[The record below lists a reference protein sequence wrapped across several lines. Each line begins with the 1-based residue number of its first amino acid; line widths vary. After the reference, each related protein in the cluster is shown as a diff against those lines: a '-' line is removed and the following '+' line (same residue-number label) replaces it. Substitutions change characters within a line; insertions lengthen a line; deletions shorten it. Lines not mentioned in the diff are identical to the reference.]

1 MYLKS
6 LEIESVNNKIRE
18 IIFHNGINLI
28 VDDTPSGN
36 NKIQTGNNVGKTTV
50 LKLIDVCFGAN
61 PNIVYKDTEDK
72 NKTYIAVKNFLI
84 DNKVAV
90 TLRLG
95 NSFDD
100 SKNDISICRNFLA
113 GKKSIRSVN
122 GKDILDKDYES
133 ALLKLFFPEITY
145 NKPTFRQIIS
155 HYNRYSDEKISN
167 TLKTLNKFTKDTEYE
182 TLYLF
187 LLGCNVSEGEYR
199 QRLIEQIKQEAN
211 YKKRLENGMS
221 LSAYKSFLRKNTSD
235 IEELNK
241 KKEEFGINA
250 DFEEDLDS
258 LDEIRRRINAVSSEI
273 SSLNIRKSLI
283 EETTNGL
290 ENEKSDI
297 DIHQLKSLYNEVTIN
312 LSEVSKNFEDLV
324 SYHNKMIYEKIKFIS
339 AELPEL
345 NSNLS
350 KKENELKELLKKES
364 EYSLKIEKHDSFSSL
379 EDIIKELNEAHRKQG
394 ELETIVNQ
402 LSSVE
407 NKLNQY
413 SQELSTISEDLF
425 SNNFKNNLD
434 VRIERFNKLF
444 SSVSKEL
451 YGESYLLT
459 VDTKDSKGKKIYKFS
474 SYNMN
479 LSSGKKQGEIL
490 CFDIAY
496 ILYARQENIPHF
508 DFLLNDK
515 KELLHGNQLEKVADF
530 VKKNNIQLVL
540 TILKD
545 KLPSSLVND
554 DNIILELSQNEK
566 LFRIGNT
573 FS

>member
-1 MYLKS
+1 MLYDGRLRHKLLTELFHSLNDPAFHRLSRSVNLEYHASLVFCYRNNS

-36 NKIQTGNNVGKTTV
+36 NRIQTGNNVGKTTV

-61 PNIVYKDTEDK
+61 PNLVYKDTEDK
-72 NKTYIAVKNFLI
+72 NKTYMAVKNFLI

-122 GKDILDKDYES
+122 GEDILDKYYES
-133 ALLKLFFPEITY
+133 TLLKLFFPEINY

-199 QRLIEQIKQEAN
+199 QRLIEQIKQESN

-273 SSLNIRKSLI
+273 SSLSIRKSLDRR
-283 EETTNGL
+283 N
-290 ENEKSDI
+290 
-297 DIHQLKSLYNEVTIN
+297 
-312 LSEVSKNFEDLV
+312 
-324 SYHNKMIYEKIKFIS
+324 NKWIGKRKIRYRYSSI
-339 AELPEL
+339 
-345 NSNLS
+345 
-350 KKENELKELLKKES
+350 KES
-364 EYSLKIEKHDSFSSL
+364 L
-379 EDIIKELNEAHRKQG
+379 
-394 ELETIVNQ
+394 
-402 LSSVE
+402 
-407 NKLNQY
+407 
-413 SQELSTISEDLF
+413 
-425 SNNFKNNLD
+425 
-434 VRIERFNKLF
+434 
-444 SSVSKEL
+444 
-451 YGESYLLT
+451 
-459 VDTKDSKGKKIYKFS
+459 
-474 SYNMN
+474 
-479 LSSGKKQGEIL
+479 
-490 CFDIAY
+490 
-496 ILYARQENIPHF
+496 
-508 DFLLNDK
+508 
-515 KELLHGNQLEKVADF
+515 
-530 VKKNNIQLVL
+530 
-540 TILKD
+540 
-545 KLPSSLVND
+545 
-554 DNIILELSQNEK
+554 
-566 LFRIGNT
+566 
-573 FS
+573 